1 MTSYNVIIQN
11 MPELFVEGD
20 VITTGIFA
28 HFSICICTKDIT
40 YFVFN
45 TAVSAN
51 IGSRGVGWI
60 TNALLG

>member
-1 MTSYNVIIQN
+1 